1 MDLAEF
7 LFSPLMGQLAGIVAG
22 VLIVVG
28 VIGGYVATMKSA
40 GRALDDQWAK
50 QTIGPANPV
59 NAAEPDFG
67 RMDMCQTRSLNPK
80 FREVQ
85 RELGC

>member
-1 MDLAEF
+1 MDLAEV

-22 VLIVVG
+22 VLIVFAL
-28 VIGGYVATMKSA
+28 IGGYVATMKSA
-40 GRALDDQWAK
+40 GKALDDQWAK

-59 NAAEPDFG
+59 DLAEPDFG
-67 RMDMCQTRSLNPK
+67 RTDVCQIRSLNPK

>member
-1 MDLAEF
+1 MGLAEF
-7 LFSPLMGQLAGIVAG
+7 LFSPLMGQLAGITAG
-22 VLIVVG
+22 VLIVVA

-40 GRALDDQWAK
+40 GKALDDQWAK
-50 QTIGPANPV
+50 KTIGPV
-59 NAAEPDFG
+59 DLAEPDFP
-67 RMDMCQTRSLNPK
+67 RTDACQIRSLNAK